1 MHKVILDCDNAI
13 GIRRSDID
21 DGLTFLYLYGHPDV
35 ELLGLT
41 TTFANNILPVIYHN
55 TLQFFE
61 DLGIGDVPVL
71 RGGRD
76 HKDLDS
82 EASRFLVE
90 QANKHP
96 GEIELIAT
104 GSLVNVYSAYLL
116 DNRFFE
122 KLKGIY
128 IMGGIL
134 EPLYLNGYLVRELNF
149 SAAPKAAFEV
159 FKHARNITL
168 LSSQTTS
175 QARFTE
181 KEVGELYAQNTNLS
195 RYLKPIIE
203 DWMDFLAPRYK
214 QRCFHNWDLV
224 AAIAVTNPEMYETTS
239 LRVAVVEENFTQGLL
254 PPDPSGKELL
264 HPVKIRDLDVF
275 NREFIHIIKLT
286 DEKCSIRYYPDFLL

>member
-1 MHKVILDCDNAI
+1 MHKIILDCDNAI

-21 DGLTFLYLYGHPDV
+21 DGLTFLYLYGHPEV
-35 ELLGLT
+35 ELLGLS
-41 TTFANNILPVIYHN
+41 TTFANNTLPVVYHN

-61 DLGIGDVPVL
+61 DLGIEDMPVL

-76 HKDLDS
+76 FKDFDS
-82 EASRFLVE
+82 EASRFLAE
-90 QANKHP
+90 QASRYP
-96 GEIELIAT
+96 GEIELIAI
-104 GSLVNVYSAYLL
+104 GSLVNVYGAYLK
-116 DNRFFE
+116 DSSFFE

-149 SAAPKAAFEV
+149 SVAPKAAYEV
-159 FKHARNITL
+159 FKHAKNITL

-181 KEVGELYAQNTNLS
+181 KEVGELYAQGTGLS
-195 RYLKPIIE
+195 RYLKPIVE
-203 DWMDFLAPRYK
+203 DWMDYLEPRYR

-224 AAIAVTNPEMYETTS
+224 AAMAVTNPDLFVTGP
-239 LRVAVVEENFTQGLL
+239 LRVAIVEKNFEQGLI

-264 HPVKIRDLDVF
+264 HPERIRDLDTF
-275 NREFIHIIKLT
+275 NRNFIDTLKLA
-286 DEKCSIRYYPDFLL
+286 DKKCRVQYYPDFLL